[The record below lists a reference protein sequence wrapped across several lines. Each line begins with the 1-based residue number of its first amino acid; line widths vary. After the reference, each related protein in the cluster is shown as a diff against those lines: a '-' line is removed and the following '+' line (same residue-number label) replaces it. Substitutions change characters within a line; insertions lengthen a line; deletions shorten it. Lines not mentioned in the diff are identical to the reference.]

1 MSVVLIVSSIYL
13 FLRKDFERTK
23 TQIKQKPTNK
33 TKISE
38 QKTTNTTIF
47 GAEKLLR
54 RWKSFVSNSE
64 KCKTVKQFLKIPWE
78 KSFWNFKMKHCIFKS
93 NCLKSWNT
101 SSSSSKLFFE
111 KVVLKLLVFSGD
123 ILWWSVIFY
132 LC

>member
-1 MSVVLIVSSIYL
+1 MSVVLIISSIYL

-23 TQIKQKPTNK
+23 TQIKQKPINK

-38 QKTTNTTIF
+38 QKTAKTTIF
-47 GAEKLLR
+47 RAQKLLR
-54 RWKSFVSNSE
+54 RWKPFVSNSE

-78 KSFWNFKMKHCIFKS
+78 KSFWNFKMKRIFKS

-101 SSSSSKLFFE
+101 SSSSPKVFFE
-111 KVVLKLLVFSGD
+111 KAVLKLLVFSGD

-132 LC
+132 PC